1 MGAGFLRIA
10 ASAVLLTTSFVQ
22 AVPYSPNL
30 QKGTALVLIDIQNDF
45 INGSLGSPRASA
57 ILPKVYKLLDDHE
70 WPFIVASQDWHP
82 KDHVSFASAH
92 PGASSGDSVQI
103 PFVDSPLKTENQ
115 SLYAD
120 HCVPGTWGAQLENG
134 VQSRLWDLEGY
145 RAPVHYIK
153 KAQDHSVDSYSAF
166 ADNQYHRFTTLNSE
180 LSLHS
185 ISTIVI
191 TGLITSACVRGTSI
205 DGIKL
210 GYEVILIEDATES
223 FSAEDKANAIKE
235 LKGWGVQVKNLS
247 DWEAANTLV
256 ANVSY

>member
-1 MGAGFLRIA
+1 MKADFLRIA
-10 ASAVLLTTSFVQ
+10 ASAVLTLGPLVH
-22 AVPYSPNL
+22 AVPYSPHL
-30 QKGTALVLIDIQNDF
+30 HKSVALVLIDIQNDF
-45 INGSLGSPRASA
+45 IDGSLGSPRASA
-57 ILPKVYKLLDDHE
+57 ILPKVYKLLEDHE
-70 WPFIVASQDWHP
+70 WPFIAASQDWHP

-92 PGASSGDSVQI
+92 ADSQLGGSVEI
-103 PFVDSPLKTENQ
+103 SFVDSPLKTENQ

-120 HCVPGTWGAQLENG
+120 HCVPGTWGAQLESG
-134 VQSRLWDLEGY
+134 IQSRLWDLEGY

-166 ADNQYHRFTTLNSE
+166 ADNQYHRFTTLHSE

-185 ISTIVI
+185 INTIVV

-223 FSAEDKANAIKE
+223 FSAEDKENAIKE
-235 LKGWGVQVKNLS
+235 LQGWGVQVKNLT
-247 DWEAANTLV
+247 DWEAEHPTSATGH
-256 ANVSY
+256 Y